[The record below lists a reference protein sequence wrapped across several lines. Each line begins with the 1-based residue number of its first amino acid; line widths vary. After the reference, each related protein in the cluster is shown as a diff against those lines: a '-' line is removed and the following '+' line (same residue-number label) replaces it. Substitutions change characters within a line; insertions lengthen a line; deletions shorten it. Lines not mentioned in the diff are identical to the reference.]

1 MRPAAALAERL
12 GLPVRDL
19 DLLQQALIHSSY
31 LHEHRDLAAGHN
43 ERLEFLGD
51 SVVSLAISD
60 ALYRRHPDDDEGV
73 LSARRASIVSTAGL
87 ARLANRLELGEYL
100 LLGEGES
107 QRGGRRR
114 PGLLASAFEALV
126 GAVYLDLGY
135 EAVSDFVSS
144 LAAPELTSD
153 RPLGSLKSPKS
164 RLQEFTQRLSG
175 ERPQYHL
182 LDAVGPDHDK
192 VFRVE
197 VAVGGR
203 VIGVGEGHS
212 RRQAETEAAARAI
225 ETLREQPGDLTDG
238 APELA
243 EFDPDEPETAPRG
256 SMGERLTDR
265 AGGRASTAGSTADEP
280 WIELDLDI
288 LQTIPADT
296 SQAGA
301 AETGNAEAD
310 RPAAGRAEGGVP
322 PGSRRERA
330 ARSGS
335 GSRRRGKDAPGGGT
349 EARERGGRS
358 GAW

>member
-31 LHEHRDLAAGHN
+31 LHEHRDLAVGHN

-73 LSARRASIVSTAGL
+73 LSARRASIVSTTGL
-87 ARLANRLELGEYL
+87 ARLSSRLKLGEYL

-107 QRGGRRR
+107 QRGGRHR
-114 PGLLASAFEALV
+114 PALLASAFEAVV
-126 GAVYLDLGY
+126 GALYLDLGY
-135 EAVSDFVSS
+135 EAAAGFVVALADF
-144 LAAPELTSD
+144 ELTSY

-175 ERPQYHL
+175 ERPQYRL
-182 LDAVGPDHDK
+182 VQAIGPDHAK

-212 RRQAETEAAARAI
+212 RRIAETAAAARAL
-225 ETLREQPGDLTDG
+225 EALREEPGDLGDRAIG
-238 APELA
+238 APELYSFGA
-243 EFDPDEPETAPRG
+243 ADDVFETPEDAADDPSDHWEELEDWDLTAYGKEVSDSTAAKAADVDAG
-256 SMGERLTDR
+256 SGAAD
-265 AGGRASTAGSTADEP
+265 APDSGGRLS
-280 WIELDLDI
+280 
-288 LQTIPADT
+288 
-296 SQAGA
+296 
-301 AETGNAEAD
+301 
-310 RPAAGRAEGGVP
+310 
-322 PGSRRERA
+322 
-330 ARSGS
+330 
-335 GSRRRGKDAPGGGT
+335 
-349 EARERGGRS
+349 
-358 GAW
+358 

>member
-87 ARLANRLELGEYL
+87 ARLAGRLGLGEYL

-107 QRGGRRR
+107 QRGGRLR
-114 PGLLASAFEALV
+114 PALLASAFEALV
-126 GAVYLDLGY
+126 GALYLDLGY
-135 EAVSDFVSS
+135 DAASGFVTA

-153 RPLGSLKSPKS
+153 RPLGALKSPKS
-164 RLQEFTQRLSG
+164 RLQEYTQRLSG
-175 ERPQYHL
+175 ERPQYRV

-197 VAVGGR
+197 VAVAGR
-203 VIGVGEGHS
+203 VIGLGNGHS
-212 RRQAETEAAARAI
+212 RRTAETEAAARAI
-225 ETLREQPGDLTDG
+225 ETLRSQAGEDVEGTEA
-238 APELA
+238 APELV
-243 EFDPDEPETAPRG
+243 EFVGSGTGPDAGPMTDWETAAANRLAAGDP
-256 SMGERLTDR
+256 EREP
-265 AGGRASTAGSTADEP
+265 EP
-280 WIELDLDI
+280 WIEMDI
-288 LQTIPADT
+288 ELLGLAAKSGKSRKSAPSTRHRT
-296 SQAGA
+296 AG
-301 AETGNAEAD
+301 EDQKT
-310 RPAAGRAEGGVP
+310 
-322 PGSRRERA
+322 
-330 ARSGS
+330 
-335 GSRRRGKDAPGGGT
+335 
-349 EARERGGRS
+349 
-358 GAW
+358 

>member
-1 MRPAAALAERL
+1 MRPAAALIERL

-114 PGLLASAFEALV
+114 PALLASAFEALV

-135 EAVSDFVSS
+135 GAVGGFVTA

-153 RPLGSLKSPKS
+153 RPLGALKSPKS
-164 RLQEFTQRLSG
+164 RLQEYTQRLSG

-197 VAVGGR
+197 VVIGGR
-203 VIGVGEGHS
+203 VVGVGEGHS
-212 RRQAETEAAARAI
+212 RRVAETAAAAHGI
-225 ETLREQPGDLTDG
+225 EALRRSFEEKAEGTAD

-243 EFDPDEPETAPRG
+243 EFLGLDGENDGADWTATEQGRSEAELWTEFDLETLSETPEDGR
-256 SMGERLTDR
+256 TD
-265 AGGRASTAGSTADEP
+265 
-280 WIELDLDI
+280 
-288 LQTIPADT
+288 
-296 SQAGA
+296 AGA
-301 AETGNAEAD
+301 TNGGAISI
-310 RPAAGRAEGGVP
+310 EGPSG
-322 PGSRRERA
+322 GSR
-330 ARSGS
+330 
-335 GSRRRGKDAPGGGT
+335 
-349 EARERGGRS
+349 
-358 GAW
+358 

>member
-1 MRPAAALAERL
+1 MRPAAALIERL

-114 PGLLASAFEALV
+114 PALLASAFEALV
-126 GAVYLDLGY
+126 GALYLDLGY
-135 EAVSDFVSS
+135 GAASGFVTA
-144 LAAPELTSD
+144 LAKPELTSD
-153 RPLGSLKSPKS
+153 RPLGALKSPKS
-164 RLQEFTQRLSG
+164 RLQEYTQRLSG
-175 ERPQYHL
+175 ERPQYRV

-197 VAVGGR
+197 VMVGGR
-203 VIGVGEGHS
+203 VIGVGHGHS
-212 RRQAETEAAARAI
+212 RRVAETEAAAHGI
-225 ETLREQPGDLTDG
+225 ESLRRSSENEAPGSPDLSEFLG
-238 APELA
+238 AECDSNPEDWGA
-243 EFDPDEPETAPRG
+243 SRDERDAV
-256 SMGERLTDR
+256 
-265 AGGRASTAGSTADEP
+265 DEP
-280 WIELDLDI
+280 WTEFDLETVGLTTKGSTVDDEAPDGGPI
-288 LQTIPADT
+288 L
-296 SQAGA
+296 
-301 AETGNAEAD
+301 N
-310 RPAAGRAEGGVP
+310 GG
-322 PGSRRERA
+322 
-330 ARSGS
+330 GS
-335 GSRRRGKDAPGGGT
+335 GGGAT
-349 EARERGGRS
+349 
-358 GAW
+358 

>member
-1 MRPAAALAERL
+1 MRPAAALVERL
-12 GLPVRDL
+12 GLPVRAL

-87 ARLANRLELGEYL
+87 ARLAARLELGEYL

-114 PGLLASAFEALV
+114 PALLASAFEALV

-135 EAVSDFVSS
+135 GAASGFVTA

-153 RPLGSLKSPKS
+153 RPLGALKSPKS
-164 RLQEFTQRLSG
+164 RLQEYTQRLSG
-175 ERPQYHL
+175 ERPQYRL

-197 VAVGGR
+197 VAIGGR

-212 RRQAETEAAARAI
+212 RRVAETEAAARGI
-225 ETLREQPGDLTDG
+225 EALRESSHETAEGSPD

-243 EFDPDEPETAPRG
+243 VFLSADGDDDTGDWTASET
-256 SMGERLTDR
+256 ERR
-265 AGGRASTAGSTADEP
+265 AVREP
-280 WIELDLDI
+280 WIEFDLDT
-288 LQTIPADT
+288 L
-296 SQAGA
+296 
-301 AETGNAEAD
+301 
-310 RPAAGRAEGGVP
+310 AAGEDTDP
-322 PGSRRERA
+322 PPTDER
-330 ARSGS
+330 
-335 GSRRRGKDAPGGGT
+335 
-349 EARERGGRS
+349 
-358 GAW
+358 

>member
-87 ARLANRLELGEYL
+87 ARLAGRLSLGEYL

-114 PGLLASAFEALV
+114 PALLASAFEAVV

-135 EAVSDFVSS
+135 EAASAFVVS
-144 LAAPELTSD
+144 LATPELTAH
-153 RPLGSLKSPKS
+153 RPLGALKSPKS
-164 RLQEFTQRLSG
+164 RLQEFTQRLTG
-175 ERPQYHL
+175 ERPQYRL
-182 LDAVGPDHDK
+182 LNAVGPDHDK

-203 VIGVGEGHS
+203 VIGVGDGHS
-212 RRQAETEAAARAI
+212 RRMAETAAAARAI
-225 ETLREQPGDLTDG
+225 ESLRKTQGDLGAAAED
-238 APELA
+238 APELIAFGPGDQAGIEEEWEDALA
-243 EFDPDEPETAPRG
+243 EESARNEPWTELDIDVLTLEPEGEHTAVPAGEDGAAPAPTERRRG
-256 SMGERLTDR
+256 GR
-265 AGGRASTAGSTADEP
+265 GRASS
-280 WIELDLDI
+280 
-288 LQTIPADT
+288 
-296 SQAGA
+296 
-301 AETGNAEAD
+301 
-310 RPAAGRAEGGVP
+310 
-322 PGSRRERA
+322 
-330 ARSGS
+330 
-335 GSRRRGKDAPGGGT
+335 
-349 EARERGGRS
+349 GGR
-358 GAW
+358 

>member
-12 GLPVRDL
+12 GLAVRDL
-19 DLLQQALIHSSY
+19 ELLQQALIHSSY
-31 LHEHRDLAAGHN
+31 LHEHRDLAVGHN

-87 ARLANRLELGEYL
+87 ARLAGRLSLGEYL

-114 PGLLASAFEALV
+114 PALLASAFEAVV
-126 GAVYLDLGY
+126 GALYLDLGY
-135 EAVSDFVSS
+135 EAASGFVVA
-144 LAAPELTSD
+144 LASPELTAH

-182 LDAVGPDHDK
+182 VDAVGPDHDK

-197 VAVGGR
+197 VAVSGR

-212 RRQAETEAAARAI
+212 RRLAETAAAARAI
-225 ETLREQPGDLTDG
+225 EALRETPGDLAAQTEG
-238 APELA
+238 APELVAFGPGQGEA
-243 EFDPDEPETAPRG
+243 EGLEGEEWEAFAEPEG
-256 SMGERLTDR
+256 S
-265 AGGRASTAGSTADEP
+265 AAEP
-280 WIELDLDI
+280 WIEFDLELPSD
-288 LQTIPADT
+288 
-296 SQAGA
+296 
-301 AETGNAEAD
+301 
-310 RPAAGRAEGGVP
+310 AGRDVTPDA
-322 PGSRRERA
+322 GSEAGR
-330 ARSGS
+330 GD
-335 GSRRRGKDAPGGGT
+335 SRW
-349 EARERGGRS
+349 S
-358 GAW
+358 

>member
-1 MRPAAALAERL
+1 MRPAAALVERL

-19 DLLQQALIHSSY
+19 ALLQQALIHSSY

-87 ARLANRLELGEYL
+87 ARLAGRLELGEYL

-114 PGLLASAFEALV
+114 PALLASAFEALV
-126 GAVYLDLGY
+126 GAIYLDLGFD
-135 EAVSDFVSS
+135 AASGFVTA

-164 RLQEFTQRLSG
+164 RLQEYTQRLTG
-175 ERPQYHL
+175 ERPQYRV

-197 VAVGGR
+197 VAIGGR
-203 VIGVGEGHS
+203 VIGAGEGHS
-212 RRQAETEAAARAI
+212 RRLAETDAAAHGI
-225 ETLREQPGDLTDG
+225 EELRRTSGESESGTG
-238 APELA
+238 AAPELA
-243 EFDPDEPETAPRG
+243 EFP
-256 SMGERLTDR
+256 
-265 AGGRASTAGSTADEP
+265 ADEP
-280 WIELDLDI
+280 DDVPIDWGESQGSAGGQAEPWTEIDIEVLGIAREADL
-288 LQTIPADT
+288 P
-296 SQAGA
+296 SGSS
-301 AETGNAEAD
+301 ERGSAEA
-310 RPAAGRAEGGVP
+310 RK
-322 PGSRRERA
+322 
-330 ARSGS
+330 RSG
-335 GSRRRGKDAPGGGT
+335 GKRR
-349 EARERGGRS
+349 
-358 GAW
+358 

>member
-1 MRPAAALAERL
+1 MRPAAALVERL

-19 DLLQQALIHSSY
+19 ALLQQALIHSSY

-87 ARLANRLELGEYL
+87 ARLASRLELGEYL

-107 QRGGRRR
+107 QRGVRRR
-114 PGLLASAFEALV
+114 PALLASAFEALV
-126 GAVYLDLGY
+126 GALYLDLGFD
-135 EAVSDFVSS
+135 AASGFVTA

-164 RLQEFTQRLSG
+164 RLQEYTQRLSG
-175 ERPQYHL
+175 ERPQYRV

-197 VAVGGR
+197 VAVAGR
-203 VIGVGEGHS
+203 VIGVGGGHS
-212 RRQAETEAAARAI
+212 RRLAETQAAARAI
-225 ETLREQPGDLTDG
+225 EELRRTSGGTESDSAD

-243 EFDPDEPETAPRG
+243 EFPSDAADDDPADCAESEGDRDPER
-256 SMGERLTDR
+256 
-265 AGGRASTAGSTADEP
+265 EP
-280 WIELDLDI
+280 WTEIDI
-288 LQTIPADT
+288 DVLAT
-296 SQAGA
+296 SRKDVVPGESVEPGA
-301 AETGNAEAD
+301 AQT
-310 RPAAGRAEGGVP
+310 PK
-322 PGSRRERA
+322 
-330 ARSGS
+330 RSG
-335 GSRRRGKDAPGGGT
+335 GKRR
-349 EARERGGRS
+349 
-358 GAW
+358 